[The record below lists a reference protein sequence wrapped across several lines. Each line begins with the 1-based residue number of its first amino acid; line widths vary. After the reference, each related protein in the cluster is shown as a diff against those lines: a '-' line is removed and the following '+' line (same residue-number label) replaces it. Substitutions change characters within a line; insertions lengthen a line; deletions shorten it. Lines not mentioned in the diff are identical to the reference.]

1 MCFAIAVVR
10 QSQNTHSQQC
20 LLVLQAPSKCYGC
33 SLYIHMLSL
42 LLGFDS
48 MRPLEAVALSPA
60 ESCTYSQ
67 TTLLEGILLHWEH
80 ADVALLL
87 FFPLQHREED
97 CKRGLQSQRLRW
109 STLQVYV
116 ELDDRLLQEFPA
128 FLEERGVD
136 ADMGAYLL
144 GLVNDKEQREYRSWL
159 ENVQKF
165 LKK

>member
-1 MCFAIAVVR
+1 
-10 QSQNTHSQQC
+10 
-20 LLVLQAPSKCYGC
+20 
-33 SLYIHMLSL
+33 
-42 LLGFDS
+42 
-48 MRPLEAVALSPA
+48 
-60 ESCTYSQ
+60 
-67 TTLLEGILLHWEH
+67 
-80 ADVALLL
+80 
-87 FFPLQHREED
+87 
-97 CKRGLQSQRLRW
+97 
-109 STLQVYV
+109 LQVYV

>member
-1 MCFAIAVVR
+1 M
-10 QSQNTHSQQC
+10 
-20 LLVLQAPSKCYGC
+20 
-33 SLYIHMLSL
+33 
-42 LLGFDS
+42 
-48 MRPLEAVALSPA
+48 ALP
-60 ESCTYSQ
+60 
-67 TTLLEGILLHWEH
+67 
-80 ADVALLL
+80 
-87 FFPLQHREED
+87 FFPEQNCR
-97 CKRGLQSQRLRW
+97 RSQRNRNFPSISSFPFFGLGW
-109 STLQVYV
+109 SILQVYA

>member
-1 MCFAIAVVR
+1 
-10 QSQNTHSQQC
+10 
-20 LLVLQAPSKCYGC
+20 
-33 SLYIHMLSL
+33 MLSL

-60 ESCTYSQ
+60 VIYSQ

-80 ADVALLL
+80 ADVVLLP

-116 ELDDRLLQEFPA
+116 ELADRLLQEFPA

>member
-1 MCFAIAVVR
+1 MV
-10 QSQNTHSQQC
+10 
-20 LLVLQAPSKCYGC
+20 
-33 SLYIHMLSL
+33 
-42 LLGFDS
+42 
-48 MRPLEAVALSPA
+48 
-60 ESCTYSQ
+60 
-67 TTLLEGILLHWEH
+67 
-80 ADVALLL
+80 LL
-87 FFPLQHREED
+87 FFTLQHPEED
-97 CKRGLQSQRLRW
+97 CRRDTISKKTFLLSLPFLFFGLGW
-109 STLQVYV
+109 SIVQVYN